1 MGRYFYEAL
10 KEYADSTTIH
20 GISYIFKN
28 GISILERII
37 WIAAVVTGTIFA
49 IYLSTMSYL
58 DWQNSPVSTTLL
70 TTGKPI
76 RDIPFPAIT
85 ICAQVYIIAARILIS
100 LNSLHFFTFQ
110 GMSRDIVDA
119 AVMQQF
125 KEYLVKKG
133 VYVLDF

>member
-37 WIAAVVTGTIFA
+37 WIAAVVTGTILA
-49 IYLSTMSYL
+49 IYLSTISYI
-58 DWQNSPVSTTLL
+58 DWEGSQVTTTLL

-76 RDIPFPAIT
+76 REIPFPAIT
-85 ICAQVYIIAARILIS
+85 ICAQVQ
-100 LNSLHFFTFQ
+100 T
-110 GMSRDIVDA
+110 IVA
-119 AVMQQF
+119 SSS
-125 KEYLVKKG
+125 
-133 VYVLDF
+133 

>member
-1 MGRYFYEAL
+1 MGQYFYEAL

-37 WIAAVVTGTIFA
+37 WIAAVVAGTILA
-49 IYLSTMSYL
+49 TYLSTISYK
-58 DWQNSPVSTTLL
+58 DWQGSPVSTTLL

-85 ICAQVYIIAARILIS
+85 ICAQVQTKVARSSQNLRNCS
-100 LNSLHFFTFQ
+100 FTPFGGHF
-110 GMSRDIVDA
+110 
-119 AVMQQF
+119 
-125 KEYLVKKG
+125 
-133 VYVLDF
+133 

>member
-37 WIAAVVTGTIFA
+37 WIAAVVTGTILA
-49 IYLSTMSYL
+49 IYLSTISYI
-58 DWQNSPVSTTLL
+58 DWEGSQVTTTLL

-76 RDIPFPAIT
+76 REIPFPAIT
-85 ICAQVYIIAARILIS
+85 ICAQVQTKAARSSQNLW
-100 LNSLHFFTFQ
+100 NYFFLPF
-110 GMSRDIVDA
+110 GRL
-119 AVMQQF
+119 F
-125 KEYLVKKG
+125 
-133 VYVLDF
+133 